1 MLSVLCDQARSF
13 LRADFLLTSEVQTTC
28 CSRRLSEWERDPQIP
43 LESSFRR
50 FRMACFAFRTFPFL
64 NCDGRFEKS
73 ERLARTTRQAE
84 LCESCRVCHPVSASA
99 CVAGCSKEVWVTY
112 SFGCPSPLPRSGELR
127 LVSRQR
133 PRLECLERR
142 LPRRL
147 GSAGTKEYRHERSR
161 FAVPVRVQA
170 RRRRQFQQLAR
181 LTC

>member
-1 MLSVLCDQARSF
+1 MIRHVHFCVLTFCSHQKFRQPAAADDFRNGNEIRKSRSNLLFGDSQWRAPLSH
-13 LRADFLLTSEVQTTC
+13 
-28 CSRRLSEWERDPQIP
+28 
-43 LESSFRR
+43 
-50 FRMACFAFRTFPFL
+50 
-64 NCDGRFEKS
+64 CDGRFEKS

-84 LCESCRVCHPVSASA
+84 LCESCRVCRPASASA

-127 LVSRQR
+127 LVSRQI

>member
-1 MLSVLCDQARSF
+1 MGTRSANPARIFFSEIHNGVLRFQNVSLSH
-13 LRADFLLTSEVQTTC
+13 
-28 CSRRLSEWERDPQIP
+28 
-43 LESSFRR
+43 
-50 FRMACFAFRTFPFL
+50 
-64 NCDGRFEKS
+64 CDGRFKKS

-127 LVSRQR
+127 LVSRQI